1 MADAML
7 TVGLIGCG
15 GIAQRAHVPALQRL
29 NSMVHVVRVCDV
41 RDEAARRVADAF
53 QCAWTTE
60 YREVVEDA
68 SIDSVVICT
77 PEFLHAE
84 QAVAAAHSGKHVLCE
99 KPMARTLA
107 EADSMIAGAESAHV
121 RLMIAHSRRFTPRYQ
136 RAYELV
142 QSGAVG
148 EPVLVRENERRQRIA
163 PAAPG
168 VMPPGWR
175 PDPTKETTWYWQAR
189 YAEGTVFHIGVHEM
203 DLLRWFAGADA
214 ESVFMHSKI
223 SAPTQEV
230 ADTVTI
236 QIRFRNGVIG
246 ACDIFN
252 QAPLGYPSHH
262 ELEIIGTRGVVRSR
276 DLDSLGLM
284 HFDDSGGHFPSASE
298 SLLLVPTAYALEQQL
313 FFQSIL
319 NDEPVPLD
327 PHESRAALEMALA
340 AVRSS
345 ESGERVMLPLAAC

>member
-1 MADAML
+1 ML

-15 GIAQRAHVPALQRL
+15 GIAQRAHVPALRRL
-29 NSMVHVVRVCDV
+29 ESVVRVVRVCDV
-41 RDEAARRVADAF
+41 REEAARRLADAF
-53 QCAWTTE
+53 QCAWSTD
-60 YREVVEDA
+60 YRELVEDPK
-68 SIDSVVICT
+68 IDAVVICT

-84 QAVAAAHSGKHVLCE
+84 QAVAAASAGKHVLCE

-107 EADSMIAGAESAHV
+107 EADSMIAAAEAANV

-136 RAYELV
+136 RAYELI

-148 EPVLVRENERRQRIA
+148 EPVLVRENERRQRIV

-168 VMPPGWR
+168 AMPPGWR
-175 PDPTKETTWYWQAR
+175 PDPAKATTWYSQAR

-223 SAPTQEV
+223 SGPGQEV
-230 ADTVTI
+230 ADTVAI
-236 QIRFRNGVIG
+236 QIRFCNGVLG

-252 QAPLGYPSHH
+252 QAPLGYPNHH

-276 DLDSLGLM
+276 DLDSLGLTY
-284 HFDDSGGHFPSASE
+284 FDDAGGHFPSASE
-298 SLLLVPTAYALEQQL
+298 SLLLVPTAYALEHQL

-319 NDEPVPLD
+319 DKEAVPLD
-327 PHESRAALEMALA
+327 PRESRAALEMALA
-340 AVRSS
+340 AIRSAA
-345 ESGERVMLPLAAC
+345 SGERVMLPLATC

>member
-1 MADAML
+1 ML

-29 NSMVHVVRVCDV
+29 ESIVRVARVCDV
-41 RDEAARRVADAF
+41 RDEAARRIADTF

-60 YREVVEDA
+60 YRDVVEDPR
-68 SIDSVVICT
+68 IDAVVICT

-84 QAVAAAHSGKHVLCE
+84 QAVAAANSGKHVLCE

-107 EADSMIAGAESAHV
+107 EADSMIAAAESAHV
-121 RLMIAHSRRFTPRYQ
+121 RLMIAHSRRFTPRYL
-136 RAYELV
+136 RAYELI

-148 EPVLVRENERRQRIA
+148 EPILVRENERRQRIA
-163 PAAPG
+163 AASPG

-175 PDPTKETTWYWQAR
+175 PDPTKEITWYWQAR

-203 DLLRWFAGADA
+203 DLLRWFAGSDA
-214 ESVFMHSKI
+214 ESVFMQSKI
-223 SAPTQEV
+223 SGPAQEV
-230 ADTVTI
+230 ADTVAI
-236 QIRFRNGVIG
+236 QIRFRNGVLG

-252 QAPLGYPSHH
+252 QAPLGYPNHH
-262 ELEIIGTRGVVRSR
+262 ELEIIGTSGVVRSR
-276 DLDSLGLM
+276 DLDSLGLTC
-284 HFDDSGGHFPSASE
+284 FDDAGAHFPSASE

-319 NDEPVPLD
+319 DDKPVPLD
-327 PHESRAALEMALA
+327 PRESRAAIEMALA
-340 AVRSS
+340 AIRSS
-345 ESGERVMLPLAAC
+345 QSGERVMLPLAAC